1 MLEFCIIGVL
11 GVERAFAFVF
21 FSIAH
26 GLTGWSACMD
36 GCTAKA
42 KRSLCHIPRIYAV
55 HVLLTKNWLFG
66 PDGGPHACRAAQ
78 PPLLP
83 WAAHWRF
90 GGI

>member
-1 MLEFCIIGVL
+1 MLEFCITGVL

-26 GLTGWSACMD
+26 GLTD
-36 GCTAKA
+36 GALALCTAKA

-55 HVLLTKNWLFG
+55 HVLLTKTGCLAKTA
-66 PDGGPHACRAAQ
+66 HACWAAQ
-78 PPLLP
+78 PLL